1 MSAAAEVSESGA
13 IAANAFAF
21 VQELAEELSQA
32 RIELPSFPNV
42 VARIRRA
49 LSDESVSIAK
59 ISRIVSAEPAL
70 ATRILTMAN
79 SAALNLSGKQ
89 VTDLRT
95 AIARMGFNLVRSA
108 AISFAFEQLRNAE
121 ALKGLE
127 AELDVLWQ
135 RSVLMAAMC
144 HVVARRHSELNADG
158 ALLAGLL
165 HGVGKLYI
173 LTRAK
178 RHPRLFAAQS
188 TYAEIVHDWHANI
201 AKALLESWE
210 IAPDIVEA
218 VHTYENPLR
227 EPRGPVNFTDVLA
240 VASLLASFLQAPDQL
255 EIDVQA
261 LKACARLRLAR
272 ADCGAI
278 LRASQQE
285 IAELQAALGD

>member
-1 MSAAAEVSESGA
+1 MSATAELSDSGA
-13 IAANAFAF
+13 VNADAFAF

-32 RIELPSFPNV
+32 KIELPSFPDV

-49 LSDESVSIAK
+49 LSDESVSIAAV
-59 ISRIVSAEPAL
+59 SRMVSAEPAL

-79 SAALNLSGKQ
+79 SAALNLSGRQ

-108 AISFAFEQLRNAE
+108 SISFAFEQLRHAE
-121 ALKGLE
+121 SLKGLE
-127 AELDVLWQ
+127 GDLDNLWR

-144 HVVARRHSELNADG
+144 HVVARRHTQLNPDG

-178 RHPRLFAAQS
+178 RHPRLFADQS
-188 TYAEIVHDWHANI
+188 AYQEIVRDWHANI
-201 AKALLESWE
+201 AKALLECWDL
-210 IAPDIVEA
+210 APDIVEA
-218 VHTYENPLR
+218 VHMFENAQR

-240 VASLLASFLQAPDQL
+240 VGNLLAAYQDDPVLL
-255 EIDVQA
+255 EINVQA
-261 LKACARLRLAR
+261 LKPCARLKLER
-272 ADCGAI
+272 ADCEAI
-278 LRASQQE
+278 LRASQEE